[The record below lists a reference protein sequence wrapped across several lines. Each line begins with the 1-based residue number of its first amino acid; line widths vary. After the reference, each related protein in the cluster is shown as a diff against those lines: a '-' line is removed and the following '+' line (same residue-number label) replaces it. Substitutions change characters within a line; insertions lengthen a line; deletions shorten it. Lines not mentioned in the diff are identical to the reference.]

1 MRVDTGRAARPA
13 AGILPS
19 HLMLYLTDSDV
30 VQLLTPEMAADTI
43 EKAFRSLANG
53 SAVFQERVRTIT
65 PAGKLSMVGG
75 VLPDDDRAGAKVYP
89 TTKDGRF
96 GFVVLLFELSSGE
109 PLAIIRGPTLTEI
122 RTAATSVVAAR
133 YLAPPNPKVLV
144 LFGAGR
150 QASSHARAFARQFD
164 LAEIRL
170 VNRRPADEVVRWIE
184 QMTGV
189 VTVQV
194 DVGNV
199 FDDADLIVTATRST
213 EALFEGSD
221 LPRSCH
227 ITAVGATTPQSREL
241 DKQTITRAETI
252 VVESIKQA
260 RIEAGDLLMADEGR
274 VWEKVVELADVISG
288 PAQERS
294 EGVTVFKSLGVG
306 LEDVA
311 VADAVYREAGLRSL
325 GSFLEA

>member
-1 MRVDTGRAARPA
+1 
-13 AGILPS
+13 
-19 HLMLYLTDSDV
+19 MLYLTDHDV
-30 VQLLTPEMAADTI
+30 AQLLGPEMAADAI
-43 EKAFRSLANG
+43 EKAFRSLADG
-53 SAVFQERVRTIT
+53 SAAIQERVRTIT
-65 PAGKLSMVGG
+65 PAGKLSTVGG

-109 PLAIIRGPTLTEI
+109 PLAIIRGPALTEI

-133 YLAPPNPKVLV
+133 YLSPPDPKVLL

-170 VNRRPADEVVRWIE
+170 VNRRPASEVVRWIE
-184 QMTGV
+184 QTTGV
-189 VTVQV
+189 STVQV
-194 DVGNV
+194 GGDG
-199 FDDADLIVTATRST
+199 DALSDADLIVTATRST
-213 EALFEGSD
+213 EPLFDGSG

-241 DKQTITRAETI
+241 DNETIARAETI
-252 VVESIKQA
+252 VVESVKQA
-260 RIEAGDLLMADEGR
+260 RIEAGDLLLADEGR
-274 VWEKVVELADVISG
+274 VWRKVTELAELISR
-288 PAQERS
+288 PSAERS
-294 EGVTVFKSLGVG
+294 EAVTLFKSLGVG

-311 VADAVYREAGLRSL
+311 VADAVYREARKSSL
-325 GSFLEA
+325 GFFLEA